1 MNVNLVVIQGERG
14 RRKESTRKKR
24 EGRETKERR
33 RKDMR
38 EEEGKGGEDS
48 MAVNLTYRLYIR
60 PESTKA
66 NIEEPSEWLSR

>member
-1 MNVNLVVIQGERG
+1 
-14 RRKESTRKKR
+14 
-24 EGRETKERR
+24 
-33 RKDMR
+33 MR